1 MKKSFQFFTII
12 YLLIVAQSCQSPQEK
27 EIQSWKSQAKNVEI
41 IRDTYGV
48 PHIYGKT
55 DADAVFGMLYAQC
68 EDDFNR
74 VEHNYIWAIGRLA
87 EVEGEQAIYSDL
99 RARLFMTKEQA
110 IENYN
115 QSPEWLKKLCDA
127 FADGINYYIYT
138 HPEVKPKLL
147 THFEPWMPMYFS
159 EGSIGG
165 DIERVSTKRIKAFYE
180 DKRQLALNTDG
191 NGLVNENRFE
201 EPKGSNGI
209 ALSGKLTKSGKA
221 LLLINPHTSFYF
233 RPEVHVI
240 SEEGLN
246 AYGAVTWGQFF
257 VYQGFNEKT
266 GWMHTSTYTDVIDE
280 YMETIKEVDGKKMY
294 KYGDEWKPVMS
305 ENVTLKYTA
314 GGGLKERI
322 FTMYRTHH
330 GPITEIIDNKWTAT
344 SMMWR
349 PVKALEQSFVRSKK
363 DGYESFRKMMDMRTN
378 SSNNTVYADAEG
390 NIAYFHGNFI
400 PKRNVKYD
408 FAKPL
413 DGSNPET
420 DWHGLHNVD
429 ETINLL
435 NPENGWIQNCNS
447 TPFTASGEFSPKQ
460 SDYPKYM
467 SVNVQNHRAI
477 HAMDLLKNAKDM
489 TIDKMITLAYDPYL
503 PAFEDLIPGLIKA
516 YDNHPKG
523 NNNIKEAINVLRKWD
538 YKTSEISIAMSLAH
552 YYGMTYARFGYK
564 PRDLS
569 YMKMLQYF
577 GSKSPEKER
586 LEIFTKS
593 VNKLTA
599 DFGTWKMPWGEINR
613 YQRLNGDLRQA
624 FNDTLP
630 SIPVGQASGRWGAL
644 AAFGAN
650 YNNNTKHIYGTRG
663 NSFVAVVEFGDKVKA
678 KSLLAGGNSGNSKSL
693 HFGDQALPYS
703 KGQFKDVYFYK
714 DAILKHKES
723 QYHPGEIKK

>member
-209 ALSGKLTKSGKA
+209 ALSGKLTKSDKA

-447 TPFTASGEFSPKQ
+447 TPFTAAGEFSPKQ

>member
-1 MKKSFQFFTII
+1 VKKSFQFFTII